1 MKFPFLPALLGSALA
16 ASNASAQLML
26 PGALK
31 AAPEAA
37 SQTPKATAGS
47 AKPRPIAPKPPG
59 EEMIVDRDLLR
70 NGAQG
75 LIAFQRGPGN
85 GLEIKTLSMQ
95 GEQISHPGEVCRL
108 DVIAGGPIEAKPNGK
123 PAGLLRYDV
132 AVEACPF
139 SFDIFDG
146 AVRVI
151 REAKACDFV
160 AADCRVDPTG
170 FWGPAGTSIDDK
182 QIKQFERARGSAE
195 TTMRSAF
202 RALMA
207 RLGKDQAAVTKIAS
221 EQAGFSSERE
231 VACRNYAGEDAHGFC
246 ALRLTQGRVLALEAE
261 LEATAKEKGEKRNV
275 KPAKTTKVEATKEA
289 KP

>member
-1 MKFPFLPALLGSALA
+1 MKFPFFSALLGFALA

-26 PGALK
+26 PGALQ

-37 SQTPKATAGS
+37 SQAPKPTAGP

-59 EEMIVDRDLLR
+59 EELIVDRNLLR
-70 NGAQG
+70 DGAQG
-75 LIAFQRGPGN
+75 LIAFQRAPGK

-95 GEQISHPGEVCRL
+95 GEQISHPGEVCRI
-108 DVIAGGPIEAKPNGK
+108 DVIAGAPIEAKPSGK

-132 AVEACPF
+132 DVEACPF

-151 REAKACDFV
+151 REAKPCDFV

-170 FWGPAGTSIDDK
+170 LWGPAGSSINDK

-207 RLGKDQAAVTKIAS
+207 RLGQDKAAVTKIAS

-246 ALRLTQGRVLALEAE
+246 ALRVTQGRVLALEAE
-261 LEATAKEKGEKRNV
+261 LEATAKDHGNAR
-275 KPAKTTKVEATKEA
+275 PAKTTKVEAKEA

>member
-1 MKFPFLPALLGSALA
+1 VKFPFFSALLGFALA
-16 ASNASAQLML
+16 APHASAQLML
-26 PGALK
+26 PGALQ

-37 SQTPKATAGS
+37 SQPTVGS
-47 AKPRPIAPKPPG
+47 AKSRPIAPKLPG

-70 NGAQG
+70 DGAQG
-75 LIAFQRGPGN
+75 SIALQRAPGQ

-95 GEQISHPGEVCRL
+95 GEQISHPGEVCRI
-108 DVIAGGPIEAKPNGK
+108 DVIAGEPIEAKPSGK

-132 AVEACPF
+132 DVEACPF

-146 AVRVI
+146 AIRVI
-151 REAKACDFV
+151 HEGKLCDFV
-160 AADCRVDPTG
+160 AADCRIDPTG
-170 FWGPAGTSIDDK
+170 LWGPAGSSITDK
-182 QIKQFERARGSAE
+182 QIKLFERARGSAE
-195 TTMRSAF
+195 TTMRTAF

-207 RLGKDQAAVTKIAS
+207 RLDKDKAAITKIAS

-261 LEATAKEKGEKRNV
+261 LAATAKDHGNA
-275 KPAKTTKVEATKEA
+275 KPARTTKVEAKEA